1 MKVLFLLLGNSTVAS
16 SRVRGYW
23 VAEEL
28 EALGIHCRITSGFNL
43 LSLLKCACL
52 IPFYDCLVLQ
62 KRYSK
67 WDYYLL
73 KIAVMLRKKTIVDL
87 DDKYSS
93 KDNEI
98 TLKNLARLMKSAY
111 GVTVGS
117 KALMGFVKPYQ
128 ANSHLL
134 PTSVK
139 LDNYQPVAD
148 KPSDTSIVLGWI
160 GNGRHYHEDL
170 INSLKE
176 PLQQVA
182 LENDITLK
190 LVGVC
195 GQQDLYD
202 VFDSI
207 PGLKTCFIDA
217 LDWADE
223 SEIQKAIADFDVG
236 LYPLRDNDF
245 NRYKCGFKALEY
257 MALGI
262 PVISSRVGANID
274 IISDGVDGIL
284 IDDKTTWRMAIS
296 ALVQDRERRLL
307 MGAAGRAKVMNNYN
321 VKNHALT
328 LSEII
333 QATN

>member
-1 MKVLFLLLGNSTVAS
+1 
-16 SRVRGYW
+16 
-23 VAEEL
+23 
-28 EALGIHCRITSGFNL
+28 
-43 LSLLKCACL
+43 
-52 IPFYDCLVLQ
+52 
-62 KRYSK
+62 
-67 WDYYLL
+67 
-73 KIAVMLRKKTIVDL
+73 
-87 DDKYSS
+87 
-93 KDNEI
+93 
-98 TLKNLARLMKSAY
+98 MKSAY